1 MDDVLLARTLILIGA
16 SGLAVAIF
24 TSLRMPAAMGY
35 LLAGVALGTHGLGL
49 IEAAENTRFLAELGL
64 IFLMF
69 MVGLEFSIPTILG
82 ARRDVLVAGS
92 LQVGLMMALV
102 ATGLVVTGEHLQAA
116 ILIGG
121 AVAMSSTAVTLKQ
134 LADQGEVSSRHGRL
148 VLGMLV
154 FQDLATLPLL
164 ILVDVWSRA
173 GSPGAIGILKQ
184 MAVAA
189 AALAAVAAIARPLVH
204 FGFSGVLRT
213 RSPDLFLLWALMTSL
228 GTAYAM
234 HLAGLAPPIGA
245 FVAGMVIGES
255 EFRHRVEEDIRPFRD
270 VLVGLFFVSVGMG
283 IDLSVIARFPAA
295 IALWALVLLP
305 VKAALIFT
313 TSLISGTHR
322 EAAARAAVI
331 LAHGGEFGLLLMTL
345 ALQTGIVSP
354 DTGQPVLF
362 ALALTMGV
370 APLVI
375 QRNHWAEWPFGLRD
389 RRLAGTEVSIR
400 AESNRLHDH
409 IILCGCGR
417 VGRLVATVLESAAIP
432 YIAIELDLGRFRTAR
447 RQGHAVVFGDARHH
461 RVLEAAGMDQAQL
474 VVITFDRDK
483 AVERILHQVKQVDT
497 PPATLVSAEDDLDM
511 ARFAQFGATAVFPEN
526 LAASL
531 GLADQALLLCG
542 KTQDEAA
549 QVVSKVRTELNPELR
564 EMVGI

>member
-35 LLAGVALGTHGLGL
+35 LLAGVALGTHGFDL

-102 ATGLVVTGEHLQAA
+102 ATGLVVTGEQLQAA

-134 LADQGEVSSRHGRL
+134 LADQGEISSRHGRL

-173 GSPGAIGILKQ
+173 GSPGPIGILKQ

-189 AALAAVAAIARPLVH
+189 AALAAAAVIARPLVH

-213 RSPDLFLLWALMTSL
+213 RSPDLFLLWALMTAL
-228 GTAYAM
+228 GTAYAV

-305 VKAALIFT
+305 VKAALVFAT
-313 TSLISGTHR
+313 GLISGTHR

-354 DTGQPVLF
+354 DIGQPVLF
-362 ALALTMGV
+362 ALALTMGI
-370 APLVI
+370 APLVV

-389 RRLAGTEVSIR
+389 RRIAATEVSIR
-400 AESNRLHDH
+400 AESDRLHDH

-432 YIAIELDLGRFRTAR
+432 YIAIELDLARFRTAR
-447 RQGHAVVFGDARHH
+447 RQSHAVVFGDARHH
-461 RVLEAAGMDQAQL
+461 RVLEAAGLDQAQL
-474 VVITFDRDK
+474 VIVTFDRDK
-483 AVERILHQVKQVDT
+483 AVEHILRQVKQVDT
-497 PPATLVSAEDDLDM
+497 PPVTLVSAEDDLDM

-526 LAASL
+526 LAAGL

-549 QVVSKVRTELNPELR
+549 RIVSKVRTELNPELR
-564 EMVGI
+564 EMVGV